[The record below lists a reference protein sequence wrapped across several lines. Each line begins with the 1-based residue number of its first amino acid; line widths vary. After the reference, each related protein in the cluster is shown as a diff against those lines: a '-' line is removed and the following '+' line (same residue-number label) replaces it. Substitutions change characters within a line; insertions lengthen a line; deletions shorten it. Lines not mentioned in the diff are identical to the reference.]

1 MPQIV
6 IANSLADG
14 FVVFLTDRNDWSN
27 DVADAAVAADEL
39 AAAGLLAAAV
49 RDEQNNRVVD
59 PYLIDVEL
67 DDGVPRPLEYREFIR
82 ANGPSVA
89 IPS

>member
-14 FVVFLTDRNDWSN
+14 FVVFLTAQNEWSG
-27 DVADAAVAADEL
+27 DIADAAVANDES
-39 AAAGLLAAAV
+39 AAAALLATGVAA
-49 RDEQNNRVVD
+49 EQGNRVVD

-67 DDGVPRPLEYREFIR
+67 DGAIPRPLEYREYIR
-82 ANGPSVA
+82 AHGPSVD